1 MPSLLAGYESSDDG
15 EAEHAGLQVQQE
27 EEEDDAQLA
36 TQIQQDA
43 FGLSASGP
51 SRPRASRSEGG
62 SHILSAP
69 DVLKE
74 VSHLLIDISQAH
86 RRQDPNGAG
95 MAIIARPTDKV
106 INVNI
111 KYDDMNRPVAGPVD
125 PFDHRKNKGMNSLS
139 GRCRSIDV
147 LRRADE

>member
-15 EAEHAGLQVQQE
+15 EVEHAGPQLQQE
-27 EEEDDAQLA
+27 EEEDDAQIA
-36 TQIQQDA
+36 AQIQQDA

-51 SRPRASRSEGG
+51 SRQRASRSEAG

-74 VSHLLIDISQAH
+74 VSDLMVEISQAH
-86 RRQDPNGAG
+86 QRQDPNGAG

-111 KYDDMNRPVAGPVD
+111 KYDDMNRPVAGPID

-139 GRCRSIDV
+139 GGYGSIRCPPPC
-147 LRRADE
+147 